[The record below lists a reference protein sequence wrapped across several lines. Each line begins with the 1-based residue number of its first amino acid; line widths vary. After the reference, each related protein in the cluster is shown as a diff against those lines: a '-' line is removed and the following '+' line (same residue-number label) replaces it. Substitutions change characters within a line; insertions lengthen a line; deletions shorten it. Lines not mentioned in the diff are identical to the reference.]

1 MKRLL
6 IAPTFL
12 LACAGAFAQVDVR
25 TVTLTQAVPA
35 GTVREDRAIDNL
47 TAANVV
53 EARATARYTA
63 GQSVTL
69 QPGFVAQAGSVFLA
83 TIHPTT
89 STLSAEP
96 GTTLTVRAFPN
107 PFETTTTVEYSLPES
122 LRVTQTL
129 MDANGRMVRQS
140 DGQAVELAGTH
151 RTLLD
156 LSHLPVGVYLYQVE
170 TGKGS
175 QVLRLMKK

>member
-6 IAPTFL
+6 ITLTFL
-12 LACAGAFAQVDVR
+12 LACAGAFAQVDAR
-25 TVTLTQAVPA
+25 TVNITQSVAA

-47 TAANVV
+47 TATNVV

-83 TIHPTT
+83 TIQPTT

-129 MDANGRMVRQS
+129 TDANGRMIRRS
-140 DGQAVELAGTH
+140 EGQAVESAGTH
-151 RTLLD
+151 RTLFD

-170 TGKGS
+170 TGTGS
-175 QVLRLMKK
+175 RVLRLMKK

>member
-6 IAPTFL
+6 IAPAFL
-12 LACAGAFAQVDVR
+12 LACAGAFAQGEAR
-25 TVTLTQAVPA
+25 TVNLTQSVLT
-35 GTVREDRAIDNL
+35 GTVREERAVDKL
-47 TAANVV
+47 TATNVV

-83 TIHPTT
+83 TIQPIVGTP
-89 STLSAEP
+89 SPEP

-129 MDANGRMVRQS
+129 TDANGRMIRQS
-140 DGQAVELAGTH
+140 DGQAVESAGPH
-151 RTLLD
+151 RTVLD
-156 LSHLPVGVYLYQVE
+156 LSRLPVGVYLYQVQ
-170 TGKGS
+170 TGKDS

>member
-6 IAPTFL
+6 IILTFL
-12 LACAGAFAQVDVR
+12 LPCTGAFAQVDAR
-25 TVTLTQAVPA
+25 TVNLAQSVTA
-35 GTVREDRAIDNL
+35 GTVRENQAIDHL
-47 TAANVV
+47 TATNVV

-63 GQSVTL
+63 GRSVTL

-83 TIHPTT
+83 TIHPITN
-89 STLSAEP
+89 TLSAEP

-129 MDANGRMVRQS
+129 TDATGRMIRRL
-140 DGQAVELAGTH
+140 DGKEVESAGTH
-151 RTLLD
+151 RTLFD
-156 LSHLPVGVYLYQVE
+156 LSQLPVGVYLYQVE
-170 TGKGS
+170 TGTGN